1 MLASLDN
8 IILEIFVQVKS
19 AGEAESDDKEDA
31 RTRSEIKLYRC
42 SDAEG
47 TLKITEVNYS
57 MLIVVESGTVFFIEN
72 MNSSFD
78 DLFALS
84 LYETSSSLK
93 WSFLL

>member
-8 IILEIFVQVKS
+8 NTNLSIQVKS

-47 TLKITEVNYS
+47 TLKITEVRS
-57 MLIVVESGTVFFIEN
+57 PFTK
-72 MNSSFD
+72 
-78 DLFALS
+78 LF
-84 LYETSSSLK
+84 YTDCR
-93 WSFLL
+93 